1 MPSPASV
8 SLHSAQP
15 KDEPGNVSTC
25 LERPDIAHPG
35 LRSSSRLRFVR
46 TLFAGRLPV
55 HVLVR
60 LCRQWEGGQ
69 AYSRTLRELLW
80 ERNGVIV
87 GAYSYGALLALS
99 SHRRSGLRIGRYVS
113 MAATVRWGFNHPL
126 DRISTT
132 PGFYAG
138 AFGDFAPTPKVQPA
152 LEIGHD
158 AWIGD
163 LVAITPSCRRIG
175 VGAVIG
181 AGSVVTRDIPDYA
194 IAFGN
199 PARVVRYRFDEELRR
214 KLMESRWW
222 DLSLAELMRWQD
234 ALALPA
240 ASPKALAALGEISA
254 ATHRAGDMYVGPE
267 AL

>member
-1 MPSPASV
+1 MQ
-8 SLHSAQP
+8 QP
-15 KDEPGNVSTC
+15 D
-25 LERPDIAHPG
+25 LDHPG
-35 LRSSSRLRFVR
+35 LRSSSRLRVVR
-46 TLFAGRLPV
+46 KLFGERLPAR
-55 HVLVR
+55 LLLR

-80 ERNGVIV
+80 ERNGVIA
-87 GAYSYGALLALS
+87 GAYSYGPLLGLTW
-99 SHRRSGLRIGRYVS
+99 HPRSGLRVGRYVS
-113 MAATVRWGFNHPL
+113 MAGSVHWGFNHPL

-132 PGFYAG
+132 TAFYAG
-138 AFGDFAPTPKVQPA
+138 AFGNFFPTPPIEPV

-181 AGSVVTRDIPDYA
+181 AGAVVTRDIPDYA
-194 IAFGN
+194 VAFGN

-214 KLMESRWW
+214 RLIESRWW
-222 DLSLAELMRWQD
+222 ELSLAELVKWQD

-240 ASPKALAALGEISA
+240 ASPQALVALGEIGA
-254 ATHRAGDMYVGPE
+254 ATHRLDDMHARTE